1 MFRQFVGRCCL
12 FAVITGWMV
21 SAASIGA
28 ANGVSYAHY
37 LEGKTVEP
45 ERGDYYLASTGEPT
59 QAPGRWLSADETL
72 ELLGIAGGAPVRAQD
87 FVALMEGRHPQ
98 TGRWLRPEGAGGGRG
113 GGIDLTFSAPKSV
126 SVAWA
131 LSDPGQ
137 REIIEQAHARAV
149 EQSVAYLCAEI
160 PALRRRWGGVVFEER
175 AKDLIAAEY
184 RHTTARGVSGAEA
197 PDPQLHSHV
206 VISGAIREDGRL
218 VAVASR
224 PIFRAKRELGAY
236 YRSALAHEL
245 IESGFVIRGGT
256 GKDARYFEVEGV
268 PESLR
273 EAFSG
278 RSREVARAAER
289 FRARYGRAP
298 LPGELRHLKLE
309 NRRAKQLATR
319 GDLDRAWRET
329 GRRHGFGPWQAIELC
344 VAEPP
349 PRRRGSLADRI
360 EERLTEQ
367 HATFRPT
374 ELRAAALEQSVGD
387 LAPARALAK
396 ARAMIRERRVIPLE
410 GDRLTTLAQRV
421 REQTIERRIGAMA
434 ADHDVE
440 IADTARSRAANAV
453 TERIGASL
461 SAEQHQALKTIT
473 GPERMAVLIGLA
485 GTGKGVVIDAAAR
498 AEQTSGRDTIGVAV
512 AGSTAERLGLD
523 CPALEGHTMTVDAL
537 AARAERGNVTV
548 DHRTTVFLDEA
559 GMIDTKRLDKLT
571 SLIERSGAKLVAIG
585 DGQQLPSIGPGG
597 MFDHL
602 ARLAPTAQLEEIH
615 RTTDPDEQ
623 RAWAFLRAGEPE
635 QAMAHYQAKGQLFI
649 IDTRDQTCE
658 AAVKHWAELTK
669 GTDPGRVALLTD
681 ASNIEVNRLNA
692 RAQHHRAQRGELG
705 EQEVEL
711 RSVPYALREGDRVA
725 FIEQH
730 HPHGQRRVEN
740 GSCGQVTQIT
750 ERGVDVELD
759 GTRRRIPMG
768 RDDVEKLRLA
778 YAGHIHREQGATVER
793 TIAITGGWQTSRET
807 AYVEATRAKH
817 GTRWFVARDDL
828 GADGQDADRV
838 MRLAGLM
845 RASRAQTPSLEYR
858 EIDPLEP
865 DRYLGRFPEL
875 ALPRLLALPG
885 HDHDHDHD
893 RGR

>member
-1 MFRQFVGRCCL
+1 
-12 FAVITGWMV
+12 MV

-28 ANGVSYAHY
+28 AQGGGYARY

-45 ERGDYYLASTGEPT
+45 ERGDYYLTPTGEPA
-59 QAPGRWLSADETL
+59 QAPGRWLAADETL
-72 ELLGIAGGAPVRAQD
+72 ELLGIAVGEPVRARD
-87 FVALMEGRHPQ
+87 FVALMEGRHPH
-98 TGRWLRPEGAGGGRG
+98 TGGWLRPEGAGGGRG

-131 LSDPGQ
+131 LSHPEQ
-137 REIIEQAHARAV
+137 RNIIEQAHARAV
-149 EQSVAYLCAEI
+149 EQSVAYLREEI

-206 VISGAIREDGRL
+206 VISGALREDGRL

-245 IESGFVIRGGT
+245 TESGFVIRGAS
-256 GKDARYFEVEGV
+256 GKDGRYFEIEGV

-289 FRARYGRAP
+289 FRAQYGRAP

-309 NRRAKQLATR
+309 NRRAKQLTTR

-329 GRRHGFGPWQAIELC
+329 GHRHGFGVWQAIELC
-344 VAEPP
+344 VAEAPP
-349 PRRRGSLADRI
+349 LPHGTLADRI

-374 ELRAAALEQSVGD
+374 ELRAVALEQSVGQ
-387 LAPARALAK
+387 LPPHRALAK
-396 ARAMIRERRVIPLE
+396 ARAMIRERRIVPLE
-410 GDRLTTLAQRV
+410 GDRMTTLAQRA
-421 REQTIERRIGAMA
+421 REQTIERRIA
-434 ADHDVE
+434 ALAAVRDVD
-440 IADTARSRAANAV
+440 IADSTRRRAANAV
-453 TERIGASL
+453 AERIGAPL
-461 SAEQHQALKTIT
+461 SAEQHHALQTIT
-473 GPERMAVLIGLA
+473 GPERVAVLIGPA

-498 AEQTSGRDTIGVAV
+498 AEQASGRDAFGVAV
-512 AGSTAERLGLD
+512 SGSTAERLGID
-523 CPALEGHTMTVDAL
+523 CPALEGRTLTVDAL
-537 AARAERGNVTV
+537 AARAERGSATV
-548 DHRTTVFLDEA
+548 GRGTTVFLDEA

-571 SLIERSGAKLVAIG
+571 NLVERSGAKLVAIG

-597 MFDHL
+597 MFDRL
-602 ARLAPTAQLEEIH
+602 PKLAPTAQLGEIH
-615 RTTDPDEQ
+615 RTSDPDEQ

-635 QAMAHYQAKGQLFI
+635 QAMAHYQARGQLFLI
-649 IDTRDQTCE
+649 ETRDQACE
-658 AAVKHWAELTK
+658 AAVRHWAELTK
-669 GTDPGRVALLTD
+669 GKDPGHVALLTD

-705 EQEVEL
+705 EREIEL
-711 RSVPYALREGDRVA
+711 SSVPYGLREGDRVA
-725 FIEQH
+725 FVEQH
-730 HPHGQRRVEN
+730 RLQGERRVEN
-740 GSCGQVTQIT
+740 GSCGQVTQINA
-750 ERGVDVELD
+750 RGDLDVELD
-759 GTRRRIPMG
+759 GTHRRITLG

-778 YAGHIHREQGATVER
+778 YAGHIHREQGATVEQ

-838 MRLAGLM
+838 IRLAGLM
-845 RASRAQTPSLEYR
+845 RASRAQTPTLEYR

-865 DRYLGRFPEL
+865 DRYLSRFPGL
-875 ALPRLLALPG
+875 TLPRVLAFPG
-885 HDHDHDHD
+885 HDHDYDHD

>member
-1 MFRQFVGRCCL
+1 
-12 FAVITGWMV
+12 MV

-28 ANGVSYAHY
+28 ARGGAYARY

-45 ERGDYYLASTGEPT
+45 ERGDYYLTPTGEPT
-59 QAPGRWLSADETL
+59 QAPGRWLVSDETL
-72 ELLGIAGGAPVRAQD
+72 EPLGIEDGEPVRSHD
-87 FVALMEGRHPQ
+87 FIALMEGRHPQ

-137 REIIEQAHARAV
+137 RDIEQAHARAV
-149 EQSVAYLCAEI
+149 EQSVAYLREEI

-206 VISGAIREDGRL
+206 VISGAVRADGRL

-256 GKDARYFEVEGV
+256 GKDGRYFEIEGV

-309 NRRAKQLATR
+309 NRRAKRLATR
-319 GDLDRAWRET
+319 GDLHRAWRET
-329 GRRHGFGPWQAIELC
+329 GERHGFGVWQAIELC
-344 VAEPP
+344 VVEPP

-360 EERLTEQ
+360 EEHLTEH

-387 LAPARALAK
+387 LAPTRALAK
-396 ARAMIRERRVIPLE
+396 ARAMIRERRVVPLE
-410 GDRLTTLAQRV
+410 GDRLTTLAQRA
-421 REQTIERRIGAMA
+421 REQTIERRITALA
-434 ADHDVE
+434 AVRDID
-440 IADTARSRAANAV
+440 IADSTRRRAANAV
-453 TERIGASL
+453 AERIGSPL
-461 SAEQHQALKTIT
+461 SAEQHHALHTIT
-473 GPERMAVLIGLA
+473 GPERVAVLIGPA

-498 AEQTSGRDTIGVAV
+498 SEQAAGRDTVGVAV
-512 AGSTAERLGLD
+512 SGSTAERLGID
-523 CPALEGHTMTVDAL
+523 CPALAGRTLTVDAL
-537 AARAERGNVTV
+537 AARAERGSVTV
-548 DHRTTVFLDEA
+548 DRRTTVFLDEA

-571 SLIERSGAKLVAIG
+571 SLVERSGAKLVAIG
-585 DGQQLPSIGPGG
+585 DGEQLPSIGPGG
-597 MFDHL
+597 MFDRL
-602 ARLAPTAQLEEIH
+602 AKLAPTAQLEEIH
-615 RTTDPDEQ
+615 RTSDPDEQ

-635 QAMAHYQAKGQLFI
+635 QAMAHYQARGQLFM
-649 IDTRDQTCE
+649 IDTRDQACE
-658 AAVKHWAELTK
+658 AAVRHWAELTR
-669 GTDPGRVALLTD
+669 GNDPGRVALLTD

-692 RAQHHRAQRGELG
+692 RAQHHLAERGELG
-705 EQEVEL
+705 EREIEL
-711 RSVPYALREGDRVA
+711 SSVPYALMEGDRVA
-725 FIEQH
+725 FVEQH
-730 HPHGQRRVEN
+730 RLKRERRVEN
-740 GSCGQVTQIT
+740 GSCGQVTKIT
-750 ERGVDVELD
+750 ARGGVDVELD
-759 GTRRRIPMG
+759 GTHRRITLG
-768 RDDVEKLRLA
+768 RYDVEKLRLA

-793 TIAITGGWQTSRET
+793 TIAITGGWQTSHET

-817 GTRWFVARDDL
+817 GTEWFVARDDL

-838 MRLAGLM
+838 MRLADLM
-845 RASRAQTPSLEYR
+845 RGSRAQTPTLEYR
-858 EIDPLEP
+858 EIDPVEP
-865 DRYLGRFPEL
+865 DRYLSRLPEL
-875 ALPRLLALPG
+875 ALRRALALPS
-885 HDHDHDHD
+885 HDHDHE
-893 RGR
+893 RER

>member
-1 MFRQFVGRCCL
+1 
-12 FAVITGWMV
+12 MV

-28 ANGVSYAHY
+28 AQGGGYARY

-45 ERGDYYLASTGEPT
+45 ERGDYYLAPTGEPA
-59 QAPGRWLSADETL
+59 QAPGRWLAADETL
-72 ELLGIAGGAPVRAQD
+72 RLLGIAAGEAVRAPD

-98 TGRWLRPEGAGGGRG
+98 TEGWLRPEGAGGGRG
-113 GGIDLTFSAPKSV
+113 GGLDLTFSAPKSV

-131 LSDPGQ
+131 LSDPVQ

-149 EQSVAYLCAEI
+149 EQSVAYLREEI
-160 PALRRRWGGVVFEER
+160 PALRRRSGGAVCEER

-224 PIFRAKRELGAY
+224 PIFRSKRELGAY

-256 GKDARYFEVEGV
+256 GKDDRYFEIEGV
-268 PESLR
+268 PGSLC

-309 NRRAKQLATR
+309 NRRAKQLTTR
-319 GDLDRAWRET
+319 GDLDRVWCET
-329 GRRHGFGPWQAIELC
+329 GQRHGFGIWQAIELC

-349 PRRRGSLADRI
+349 PRRRGSLGDRI
-360 EERLTEQ
+360 EEHLTEH

-387 LAPARALAK
+387 LAPTRALAK

-410 GDRLTTLAQRV
+410 GDRMTTLDQRA
-421 REQTIERRIGAMA
+421 REQTIERRIGTMA
-434 ADHDVE
+434 AVRDVD
-440 IADTARSRAANAV
+440 IADAARSKAAHTVA
-453 TERIGASL
+453 ERIGAPL
-461 SAEQHQALKTIT
+461 SVEQHQALQTIT
-473 GPERMAVLIGLA
+473 GPERVAVVIGPA

-498 AEQTSGRDTIGVAV
+498 AEQATGRDTIGVAV
-512 AGSTAERLGLD
+512 AGSTAERLGID
-523 CPALEGHTMTVDAL
+523 CPALERHTMTVDAL
-537 AARAERGNVTV
+537 AARAERGSVTIGPS
-548 DHRTTVFLDEA
+548 TTVFLDEA
-559 GMIDTKRLDKLT
+559 GMIDTKRLEKLT
-571 SLIERSGAKLVAIG
+571 RLVEHSGAKLVAIG

-597 MFDHL
+597 MFDRL
-602 ARLAPTAQLEEIH
+602 AQLAPTAQLAEIH
-615 RTTDPDEQ
+615 RTSDPDEQ

-635 QAMAHYQAKGQLFI
+635 QAMAHYRARGQLFI

-658 AAVKHWAELTK
+658 AAVKHWANLTNGK
-669 GTDPGRVALLTD
+669 DPGRVALLTD
-681 ASNIEVNRLNA
+681 ASNVEVNRLNA

-705 EQEVEL
+705 DQEIEL
-711 RSVPYALREGDRVA
+711 SSVPYGLREGDRVA

-730 HPHGQRRVEN
+730 RPQGQRRVEN
-740 GSCGQVTQIT
+740 GSCGQVTKIT
-750 ERGVDVELD
+750 ARGDLDVELD
-759 GTRRRIPMG
+759 GTHRRVPLG

-793 TIAITGGWQTSRET
+793 TIAITGGWQTSHET

-817 GTRWFVARDDL
+817 GTEWFVARDDL

-838 MRLAGLM
+838 MRLADLM
-845 RASRAQTPSLEYR
+845 RTSRAQTPTLEHR

-865 DRYLGRFPEL
+865 DRYLSRFPEL
-875 ALPRLLALPG
+875 ALPRLRALPG
-885 HDHDHDHD
+885 HDHEYD